1 MADMAEPIRKSDQAF
16 RTIGELAADLG
27 VPQHI
32 LRYWETR
39 FPQLK
44 PLQRAGNRRYY
55 RPDDVALARR
65 IHRLLNQ
72 DGYTIR
78 GVQQLLARAAAR
90 RRGARPRPPRRAP
103 TPANQHDPFPPSN
116 CARCGRLWPTHLRR
130 RTSEHRATPHLAL
143 AALGA
148 ASPRRARRT
157 PRSRRTASCARCAA
171 TCWNMDAAGC

>member
-1 MADMAEPIRKSDQAF
+1 MPADSSGKSDLAF

-72 DGYTIR
+72 EGYTIR
-78 GVQQLLARAAAR
+78 GVQQVLRKGDGEEDVAAPPAPAAPAAEQAGMPTEALRAIR
-90 RRGARPRPPRRAP
+90 
-103 TPANQHDPFPPSN
+103 D
-116 CARCGRLWPTHLRR
+116 
-130 RTSEHRATPHLAL
+130 AL
-143 AALGA
+143 ADALA
-148 ASPRRARRT
+148 QSEL
-157 PRSRRTASCARCAA
+157 
-171 TCWNMDAAGC
+171 